1 MSEAALSKAKDPVR
15 SGRKSG
21 TSPQKRG
28 RFRRILLG
36 VAGVGTLGVIGTW
49 VAIHRFDWAGPL
61 VANTL
66 RAVIGVDNVAK
77 LEDFVY
83 GVEDRVNRSVR
94 GTEAP
99 KPRWTVPE
107 APSAAPAETAAPAAS
122 STATKVVTLPPFK
135 PQDPGPALKQWS
147 AKGDGIWVPIVDP
160 RRPDEEPYMMKTLLH
175 PDVTRGW
182 AEVFVVA
189 VDLRRAD
196 VFMVAGTQE
205 PKEDRKL
212 DVPPVRTGVIPAHHH
227 EELLAAFNGGFMT
240 EHGGYGMLLDGVTIV
255 TPKPNACTFAL
266 YQDGSLR
273 IATWKNIA
281 ETEKDMVWYR
291 QAPECMVEN
300 GKLHPG
306 LTYGAGLKWGAT
318 LDGETVIRRSAIGL
332 NAERDILYVSITNHT
347 TARVLADG
355 LKHAGAVDIAQL
367 DVNWSYPK
375 FVLFEPKT
383 PGGERKA
390 VALADGFEF
399 SEDEYIRKKN
409 RRDFFYLV
417 RKPKN

>member
-1 MSEAALSKAKDPVR
+1 MAAL
-15 SGRKSG
+15 
-21 TSPQKRG
+21 
-28 RFRRILLG
+28 
-36 VAGVGTLGVIGTW
+36 VATW
-49 VAIHRFDWAGPL
+49 VAIHQFDWAGPL
-61 VANTL
+61 VANSL
-66 RAVIGVDNVAK
+66 RAVVGVDNVAK

-99 KPRWTVPE
+99 QARWSVPE
-107 APSAAPAETAAPAAS
+107 KPSAAPAPPPAAS
-122 STATKVVTLPPFK
+122 ATGTKIGLPPFK
-135 PQDPGPALKQWS
+135 PKDPGPALKQWS
-147 AKGDGIWVPIVDP
+147 AKGDGIWVPITDP
-160 RRPDEEPYMMKTLLH
+160 RRPGEEPYMMKTLLH

-189 VDLRRAD
+189 VDLRRTD

-205 PKEDRKL
+205 PKEEKPL
-212 DVPPVRTGVIPAHHH
+212 PTAPARTGVIPPKHHD
-227 EELLAAFNGGFMT
+227 ELLAAFNGGFMT
-240 EHGGYGMLLDGVTIV
+240 EHGGYGMLLDGITIV
-255 TPKPNACTFAL
+255 SPKPSACTFAL
-266 YQDGSLR
+266 YKDGSMR
-273 IATWKNIA
+273 IATWKSIA

-306 LTYGAGLKWGAT
+306 LVYGGGLKWGAT

-332 NAERDILYVSITNHT
+332 NAERNILYVCITNHT

-375 FVLFEPKT
+375 FVLFEPGKAG
-383 PGGERKA
+383 PERKA
-390 VALADGFEF
+390 VALAEGFEF

-409 RRDFFYLV
+409 RRDFFYLM
-417 RKPKN
+417 RKASD

>member
-1 MSEAALSKAKDPVR
+1 MSEAALSKAKDR
-15 SGRKSG
+15 ARAGEKSG
-21 TSPQKRG
+21 APGKRERPR
-28 RFRRILLG
+28 RFRRVLLG
-36 VAGVGTLGVIGTW
+36 VAGGGVAALVATW
-49 VAIHRFDWAGPL
+49 VAIHHFDWAGPL

-66 RAVIGVDNVAK
+66 RAVVGVDNVAK

-99 KPRWTVPE
+99 QARWSVPE
-107 APSAAPAETAAPAAS
+107 KPSAAPPPPPAAS
-122 STATKVVTLPPFK
+122 ATGTKIGLPPFK
-135 PQDPGPALKQWS
+135 PKDPGPALKQWS
-147 AKGDGIWVPIVDP
+147 AKGDGIWVPITDP
-160 RRPDEEPYMMKTLLH
+160 RRPGEEPYMMKTLLH

-189 VDLRRAD
+189 VDLRRTD

-205 PKEDRKL
+205 PKEEKPL
-212 DVPPVRTGVIPAHHH
+212 ATPPVRTGVIPPAHH

-240 EHGGYGMLLDGVTIV
+240 EHGGYGMLLDGITIV
-255 TPKPNACTFAL
+255 SPKPNACTFAL
-266 YQDGSLR
+266 YKDGSMR
-273 IATWKNIA
+273 IATWKSIA

-300 GKLHPG
+300 GKLHQG
-306 LTYGAGLKWGAT
+306 LVYGGGLKWGAT

-332 NAERDILYVSITNHT
+332 NAERDILYVCITNHT

-375 FVLFEPKT
+375 FVLFEPGKAG
-383 PGGERKA
+383 PERKA
-390 VALADGFEF
+390 VALAEGFEF

-409 RRDFFYLV
+409 RRDFFYLM
-417 RKPKN
+417 RKASH